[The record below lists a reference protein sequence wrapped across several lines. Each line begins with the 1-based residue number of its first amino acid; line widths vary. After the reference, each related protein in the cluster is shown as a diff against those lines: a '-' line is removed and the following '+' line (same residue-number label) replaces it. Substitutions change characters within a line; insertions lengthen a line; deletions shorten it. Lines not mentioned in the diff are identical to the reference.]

1 MTDFNSFRNAVLED
15 EDLQEQVI
23 SIVNTATANGAGLEE
38 NIVTLAKNHGFTVTE
53 DEVTQHAD
61 FLGQDGDLTDFELE
75 MISGGGARSGANN
88 CSDIRLKKDIKPLK
102 SALSTLGKLQGKSYR
117 WKDNNEPDIGL
128 IAQEL
133 EKVIP
138 ELVKTDNK
146 GYKSIVYQK
155 LTAVLIEA
163 VKEQQQEINN
173 LSNRI
178 AILEGIPKAANY

>member
-1 MTDFNSFRNAVLED
+1 MSDFQSFRDAVLED

-38 NIVTLAKNHGFTVTE
+38 SIVILAKNHGFSVTE
-53 DEVTQHAD
+53 DDVTQHAD

-75 MISGGGARSGANN
+75 MISGGGRGRRS
-88 CSDIRLKKDIKPLK
+88 CSDLRLKKDIKPLK

-138 ELVKTDNK
+138 ELVKTDNQ

-178 AILEGIPKAANY
+178 AMLEGLPKAANY